1 MKSIMQMLA
10 TAIRGC
16 ALDLEEAQ
24 GLTAED
30 VRRWLRGQGWQRDP
44 SGDIPGQECWALA
57 DGSRGTVWLNQKN
70 IAKTCTHLAI
80 CVALPVQSLLRE
92 MNPRMRLG
100 LPSLAAQ
107 EAHSRNGGVW
117 IACHGELGNGG
128 SIVFVSFDLHDNSVA
143 IWDGDEWHDAD
154 SEMVADMPNWCFW
167 PCDANGNKVRYPV
180 DAKGVML

>member
-1 MKSIMQMLA
+1 MS
-10 TAIRGC
+10 
-16 ALDLEEAQ
+16 ALELEEAQ

-30 VRRWLRGQGWQRDP
+30 VRGYASRNGITLPSIFRHLKHRDEAVTALERGED
-44 SGDIPGQECWALA
+44 WAMESAVLTIA
-57 DGSRGTVWLNQKN
+57 RRKGTT
-70 IAKTCTHLAI
+70 I
-80 CVALPVQSLLRE
+80 QSLLRE
-92 MNPRMRLG
+92 MNPRMRAG

-154 SEMVADMPNWCFW
+154 SEMVADMPNWRFW